1 MVGVIALFWGKIG
14 PLAVEMCGA
23 CVFKTFSQYIFGQS
37 RTGSDRVRKARI
49 GSTASREHAERNTT
63 MSEKDLKAMY
73 RTRTE
78 GAFPDVFSVLGRDY
92 EKVEDLRYGT
102 NPHQPAAF
110 YRPAGGAGLVLGSYK
125 MLKTGKSGLSQTNL
139 EDMHHAIGILKYMER
154 PTCAVMKHCNPSGVA
169 IEHEGM
175 PQVEVYQRA
184 RDADAQAA
192 FGSVVAFN
200 TEVDGDTAE
209 EIMQTIV
216 EGVVAP
222 GFSEAALENFNNHER
237 FKRNKDIRIV
247 LTPSFEGLPKY
258 IGDTPNAWEMKVFD
272 DGSIVLAQ
280 PYLSRLRS
288 VADFVPAYNEHPK
301 KGRVDIARAATA
313 QELDDL
319 LFAWRVNLHV
329 RSNGVVIARN
339 GQTLAVGTGE
349 QDRVGA
355 VQQAVQKA
363 AAKYKGNE
371 SLTGAVMAS
380 DGFFP
385 FRDAVDAATG
395 TGIRAIAQPGG
406 SVNDYDAIVAA
417 NEVQAAMVFTLER
430 CFSHH

>member
-1 MVGVIALFWGKIG
+1 M
-14 PLAVEMCGA
+14 P
-23 CVFKTFSQYIFGQS
+23 
-37 RTGSDRVRKARI
+37 D
-49 GSTASREHAERNTT
+49 
-63 MSEKDLKAMY
+63 KDLKAMY

-78 GAFPDVFSVLGRDY
+78 GQFPETIELLGRGY
-92 EKVEDLRYGT
+92 VKVEDLRYGT

-110 YRPAGGAGLVLGSYK
+110 YRPSNGGSAVLGAYT

-139 EDMHHAIGILKYMER
+139 EDMHHAVGILKYMER
-154 PTCAVMKHCNPSGVA
+154 PACAVMKHCNPSGAA
-169 IEHEGM
+169 IQQGDQ
-175 PQVEVYQRA
+175 PLAGVYRHA

-200 TEVDGDTAE
+200 VAVDADTAE

-222 GFSEAALENFNNHER
+222 DYSEQALEVFNSHER
-237 FKRNKDIRIV
+237 FKRNRDIRIV
-247 LTPSFEGLPKY
+247 RTPSFEGLPKY
-258 IGDTPNAWEMKVFD
+258 VGDTPNAWEIKMFD
-272 DGSIVLAQ
+272 DGSVVLAQ
-280 PYLSRLRS
+280 PYLSRLKT
-288 VADFVPAYNEHPK
+288 VEDFVPAYNDHPK
-301 KGRVDIARAATA
+301 KGRIDIARNATA

-355 VQQAVQKA
+355 VQQAVLKA
-363 AAKYKGNE
+363 QQKYKGDE
-371 SLTGAVMAS
+371 SLEGAVMAS

-385 FRDAVDAATG
+385 FRDAVDAATEV
-395 TGIRAIAQPGG
+395 GISALTQPGG
-406 SVNDYDAIVAA
+406 SVNDYDAIVAC
-417 NEVQAAMVFTLER
+417 NEKDAAMVFTLER